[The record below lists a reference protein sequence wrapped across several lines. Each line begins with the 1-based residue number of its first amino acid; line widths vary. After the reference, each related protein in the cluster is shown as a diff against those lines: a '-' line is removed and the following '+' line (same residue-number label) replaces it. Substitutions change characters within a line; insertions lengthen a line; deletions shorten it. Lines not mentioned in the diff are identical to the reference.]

1 MKQTIG
7 IGIQDFEKIRT
18 RNIFYVDKTDFIRE
32 WWGSNDDV
40 TLITRPRRF
49 GKTLNMSMTEQ
60 FFSLEYA
67 GRYQISSNRE
77 SGFGRYDVMLV
88 PEKKEDAAYIL
99 EFKVRDREDE
109 KSLSETV
116 EEALRQIE
124 EKKYEEELLSRGIEA
139 DRIKKY
145 GFAFEG
151 KEVLIG

>member
-1 MKQTIG
+1 M
-7 IGIQDFEKIRT
+7 D
-18 RNIFYVDKTDFIRE
+18 
-32 WWGSNDDV
+32 
-40 TLITRPRRF
+40 L
-49 GKTLNMSMTEQ
+49 
-60 FFSLEYA
+60 A

-124 EKKYEEELLSRGIEA
+124 EKKYEEEMLSRGIEA